1 MKRYVTILICCT
13 IAIAPFPTGLLL
25 IDAPSAPTRLTVTGY
40 NRAAAFGPGWA
51 TGPRGCNSRE
61 IAMAEAWDQ
70 PCELP
75 YSQWGNASGGAGSGA
90 EGGRGHG
97 GAGGGAESGRSGAGG
112 SSEGGRSGNG
122 GSSEGGRGGE
132 VGGAL
137 ARTPA
142 PPARVEPITDPYT
155 GEDLLPADVEIDH
168 IFPLSAAWDMG
179 AYAWPQ
185 EKRLAFANDPLNL
198 VVTSSRANQAKSDS
212 LPSEWMPPARRN
224 RCDYSRRLAAVASK
238 YQLAIPREDRR
249 VMRRSCAGFAGLTSA
264 RIW

>member
-51 TGPRGCNSRE
+51 AGPGGCNSRE
-61 IAMAEAWDQ
+61 IAMAEVWHE
-70 PCELP
+70 PCAVP
-75 YSQWGNASGGAGSGA
+75 YSQWGAPSGGGGGAGA
-90 EGGRGHG
+90 P
-97 GAGGGAESGRSGAGG
+97 A
-112 SSEGGRSGNG
+112 
-122 GSSEGGRGGE
+122 
-132 VGGAL
+132 
-137 ARTPA
+137 PA

-185 EKRLAFANDPLNL
+185 DKRLAFANDPLNL

-249 VMRRSCAGFAGLTSA
+249 VMRRSCAGVAGLTSA